1 MNIHK
6 ISLRALAICSLSMA
20 FAACSSDADIAVEP
34 QTDPS
39 EGVVYT
45 MHFDSASPGFDDEAD
60 TRAITKSWANGSVI
74 YIRFRNGSAWTNG
87 TAKYN
92 SSTGTWTVSAS
103 SSLPTTSSATQCQLT
118 YIQNP
123 VSSTSSVVGTNSES
137 AAYQVTGTYTHPT
150 SGDLF
155 VTGNLEPVAWRMRFS
170 NGASG
175 TVYTLPSDGN
185 DIQTISSFNIT
196 SGEFTWT
203 KGSISMTV
211 DNSGYTPYFHGRFTA
226 TNTDNNMKV
235 QIGNGD
241 SYTRTIASSKLPIG
255 KSGCMKLPSSSALNG
270 WTKVGTNSNLTVT
283 LNDIVVFTDG
293 ACYTF
298 SFGADAASFKRYLYL
313 TSDISGKDDAYII
326 NKMSSVSALTSDK
339 FDYAFGTFGDS
350 FNANTAYTLCAVAFD
365 SNGNA
370 GKVLRYSF
378 KTLSTSLPQARITN
392 LAAETYY
399 DEAIWGFGITSVNNC
414 SLYYYISST
423 AEDDYSD
430 DEHWLA
436 YYLQRLINAG
446 SREDYL
452 ADSFG
457 DDFYFDRT
465 STYFSICTWAKN
477 GNSLGNYSYARA
489 TTSSNVKPANIKASG
504 AADQFLSDKDLK
516 RMSKNLHFGK
526 VGSLNFKH

>member
-1 MNIHK
+1 
-6 ISLRALAICSLSMA
+6 
-20 FAACSSDADIAVEP
+20 
-34 QTDPS
+34 
-39 EGVVYT
+39 
-45 MHFDSASPGFDDEAD
+45 
-60 TRAITKSWANGSVI
+60 
-74 YIRFRNGSAWTNG
+74 
-87 TAKYN
+87 
-92 SSTGTWTVSAS
+92 
-103 SSLPTTSSATQCQLT
+103 
-118 YIQNP
+118 
-123 VSSTSSVVGTNSES
+123 
-137 AAYQVTGTYTHPT
+137 
-150 SGDLF
+150 
-155 VTGNLEPVAWRMRFS
+155 
-170 NGASG
+170 
-175 TVYTLPSDGN
+175 
-185 DIQTISSFNIT
+185 
-196 SGEFTWT
+196 
-203 KGSISMTV
+203 
-211 DNSGYTPYFHGRFTA
+211 
-226 TNTDNNMKV
+226 
-235 QIGNGD
+235 
-241 SYTRTIASSKLPIG
+241 
-255 KSGCMKLPSSSALNG
+255 
-270 WTKVGTNSNLTVT
+270 
-283 LNDIVVFTDG
+283 
-293 ACYTF
+293 
-298 SFGADAASFKRYLYL
+298 
-313 TSDISGKDDAYII
+313 
-326 NKMSSVSALTSDK
+326 MSSVSALTSDK

-457 DDFYFDRT
+457 DGFYFDRN

-504 AADQFLSDKDLK
+504 SADQFLSDTDLK